1 MAFRAQ
7 LTQHPQKLNPLASAP
22 EADDSVRVIGTLPYS
37 NQWTFERPSN
47 YLYINLEQAT
57 LASQAIVSSTY
68 ESDYSSNKINLISLD
83 YFSKLF
89 DLANPLGD
97 SFFRR
102 FAFWGRYRVGFGLLS
117 GTVMDDSTSTVLPA
131 EKSSLLVLMGQV
143 ELNFAYNWSEW
154 VQPYIGFSYKPYYFR
169 NTSSTSSAEL
179 EGNNSL
185 YGPSLGVH
193 LPIFFSH
200 KGSILMEVHQDMAPS
215 SSNQIFATRLGADFG
230 VGLVF

>member
-1 MAFRAQ
+1 VKSLVFIIVSIALGGLYSIQ
-7 LTQHPQKLNPLASAP
+7 GSADTTSAKVEP
-22 EADDSVRVIGTLPYS
+22 SGIGTREADDSVRIIGTLPYS

-131 EKSSLLVLMGQV
+131 EKSSLLITG
-143 ELNFAYNWSEW
+143 AS
-154 VQPYIGFSYKPYYFR
+154 GFSL
-169 NTSSTSSAEL
+169 TLDSAINL
-179 EGNNSL
+179 ITLGTLHQPPAQSL
-185 YGPSLGVH
+185 RV
-193 LPIFFSH
+193 IIVF
-200 KGSILMEVHQDMAPS
+200 M
-215 SSNQIFATRLGADFG
+215 
-230 VGLVF
+230 GLL